1 MARSEDGR
9 KLPTV
14 PVALRLTVAERAR
27 LQQEA
32 GTQTLSA
39 YIRQQLLSDN
49 VDRRRHVRLPTT
61 DTRLLASVLAQLGQ
75 SRISESLRELADAAR
90 VGALPDNSESKARL
104 ESACAAVH
112 QMRADLIRALGL
124 VERNQHE

>member
-14 PVALRLTVAERAR
+14 PVSLRLTEAERAR

-32 GTQTLSA
+32 GTRTLSA
-39 YIRQQLLSDN
+39 HIRQRLLSDDA
-49 VDRRRHVRLPTT
+49 DRRRQVRLPTT

-75 SRISESLRELADAAR
+75 SRIAESLRELADAAR
-90 VGALPDNSESKARL
+90 VGALPNDGESETAIR
-104 ESACAAVH
+104 SACAAVH

-124 VERNQHE
+124 VERDRHK